1 MRIPRFLLT
10 VAFVPLAAAQEGS
23 VGGPSLGLLYDTSAR
38 SLHRVNGV
46 PAAALLSEALPGGD
60 GLAWLAAA
68 PGGGYALGVSE
79 QTGLVE
85 LVTAT
90 GRASLEALPAGVTGA
105 RFSPTGRAALLL
117 LEGRALAVKLSGETM
132 EAGWEFA
139 ADPGTAL
146 AISDDGQ
153 AALALAGGRLAL
165 HRAGGTVEHP
175 ALEQVRAAAFVEG
188 GQDLVALTEEDGV
201 AFLQRGGEWSRVA
214 LPEGL
219 ARPVAVAATADY
231 LLAVTE
237 DGLLARVSGD
247 GTAVETIA
255 CACTATTL
263 ARMGRAHL
271 YRLNEAGE
279 GPVWLLDASEAQ
291 PRILFLPPVV
301 KEAE

>member
-1 MRIPRFLLT
+1 MRILR
-10 VAFVPLAAAQEGS
+10 LALILALVSAALAQEGS
-23 VGGPSLGLLYDTSAR
+23 VAGPSLGLLYDASAR

-46 PAAALLSEALPGGD
+46 PAAALLSDALPGGD

-68 PGGGYALGVSE
+68 PGGDYALGVSE
-79 QTGLVE
+79 QTGSLE

-90 GRASLEALPAGVTGA
+90 GRASLEALPAGVA
-105 RFSPTGRAALLL
+105 AVRFSPTGRAALLL
-117 LEGRALAVKLSGETM
+117 LEGRAVAAKLSGASL

-139 ADPGTAL
+139 TESGTAL
-146 AISDDGQ
+146 TVSDDGQ
-153 AALALAGGRLAL
+153 AALALSEGRLAL
-165 HRAGGTVEHP
+165 HHADGTVEHP
-175 ALEQVRAAAFVEG
+175 ALEQARAAAFVEG
-188 GQDLVALTEEDGV
+188 SHDMVALTEEAGV
-201 AFLQRGGEWSRVA
+201 AFVQRGGEWARVA
-214 LPEGL
+214 LPDGL

-231 LLAVTE
+231 LLAVSE

-263 ARMGRAHL
+263 VRMGRAHL
-271 YRLNEAGE
+271 YRLNEAGD